1 MVDSK
6 RLNLGHAVS
15 LVIYPRALEDL
26 LRVAGSRLF
35 DPVTAKVIPNGVK
48 VTSEQLT
55 LIDDPHLDGLRYSRG
70 FDDAGCRP
78 GEFPDRERSLDSTF
92 FGGLAITRSRDYLG
106 TGGTE
111 VGQWMPLRRACHPS
125 CSIAAPGFHG

>member
-15 LVIYPRALEDL
+15 LVIHPRALEDL

-48 VTSEQLT
+48 VASEQLT

-70 FDDAGCRP
+70 FDDAGVP
-78 GEFPDRERSLDSTF
+78 
-92 FGGLAITRSRDYLG
+92 TRR
-106 TGGTE
+106 
-111 VGQWMPLRRACHPS
+111 VPLIVNVA
-125 CSIAAPGFHG
+125 